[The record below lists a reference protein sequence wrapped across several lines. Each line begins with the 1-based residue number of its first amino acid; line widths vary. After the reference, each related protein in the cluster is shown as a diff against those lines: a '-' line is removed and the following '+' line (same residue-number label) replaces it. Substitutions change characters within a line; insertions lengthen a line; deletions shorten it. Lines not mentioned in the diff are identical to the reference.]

1 MAVKIIDV
9 LVTRADTDV
18 SWQGIRDNFTNWND
32 VKECSDWREV
42 AHLGIKSPLTVTVG
56 TPIKVTV
63 AAVDMTW
70 EVIANNFRDW
80 SAVSTEFTN
89 WNSVLNYH

>member
-9 LVTRADTDV
+9 LVTRADTDL
-18 SWQGIRDNFTNWND
+18 SWQGVHDTLSNWNE
-32 VKECSDWREV
+32 VKEFSDWEAVRRLAIEN
-42 AHLGIKSPLTVTVG
+42 PLTVTVG

-63 AAVDMTW
+63 TAVDMTW
-70 EVIANNFRDW
+70 EVIAKNFQDW